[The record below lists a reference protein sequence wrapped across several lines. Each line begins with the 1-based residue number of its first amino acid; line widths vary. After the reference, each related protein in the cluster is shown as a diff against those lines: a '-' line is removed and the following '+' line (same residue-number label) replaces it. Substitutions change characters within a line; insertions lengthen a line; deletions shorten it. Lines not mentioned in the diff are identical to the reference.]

1 MGTFY
6 SFQRKNFRWIA
17 NIVAVVAILAA
28 FLVWNSQPVRE
39 PASTPATTAR
49 RQATFLAVG
58 DIMLSR
64 GVAKAMDRRNDAQ
77 APFRSMENVF
87 RSTDFNFG
95 NLETPFSGN
104 DSRVGKGLIFNARER
119 DVAGLREFNFK
130 ILSLANN
137 HALDQGPK
145 GLRNTLD
152 HLRANGLQPVGA
164 GMNLDDAWR
173 PATIIANGI
182 KFGFIAT
189 SYASYNDGG
198 VDRNDYVARMED
210 LDRLRLGIEKLR
222 AEKVDF
228 IVASMHSGTEYKRNP
243 DKPAVDFA
251 KAAIDF
257 GADIV
262 IGGHPHW
269 IQTFEVYR
277 GKYIFYSLGNFI
289 FDQDWSIDTQEGL
302 ALKITVES
310 PEGAS
315 FVRASR
321 IELMPVIIEDRS
333 TPRLANETETRRIF
347 AKFGATERVIV
358 PGQ

>member
-1 MGTFY
+1 L
-6 SFQRKNFRWIA
+6 RWIA
-17 NIVAVVAILAA
+17 NSIAVVAILGA
-28 FLVWNSQPVRE
+28 FLVWNSQPDHE
-39 PASTPATTAR
+39 PLPTPATEAR

-64 GVAKAMDRRNDAQ
+64 GVAHAMDIKNDSQ
-77 APFRSMENVF
+77 APFRSMANVF

-104 DSRVGKGLIFNARER
+104 DARVGKGLIFNARLR
-119 DVAGLREFNFK
+119 DIAGLRENNFK
-130 ILSLANN
+130 ILSFANN
-137 HALDQGPK
+137 HALDQGVK
-145 GLRNTLD
+145 GLQNTLE
-152 HLRANGLQPVGA
+152 HLRSNGLQPVGA
-164 GMNLDDAWR
+164 GMNLDEAWR
-173 PATIIANGI
+173 PATIVANGI
-182 KFGFIAT
+182 KFGFVAT

-198 VDRNDYVARMED
+198 VDRNEYVARMED
-210 LDRLRLGIEKLR
+210 RERLRLAIERLR

-228 IVASMHSGTEYKRNP
+228 IVASMHSGTEYKRTP

-251 KAAIDF
+251 KAAIDY

-277 GKYIFYSLGNFI
+277 GRYIFYSLGNFI
-289 FDQDWSIDTQEGL
+289 FDQSWSTDTQEGL

-310 PEGAS
+310 PEGTS
-315 FVRASR
+315 FARASR

-333 TPRLANETETRRIF
+333 TPRLANEAETRRIF
-347 AKFGATERVIV
+347 AKFGATDRVIV
-358 PGQ
+358 PQK